1 MAGMKKAASV
11 LAALVAAAV
20 VLPAAASAQEVQLG
34 VTTSPLISPT
44 CPAGATSTQCTI
56 LLTEV
61 TAYATLRDGVKSP
74 LQVTQSGVIS
84 SFSVGLTS
92 RTTITSAVL
101 KSQDSKYGGS
111 PEVQL
116 TVLRPVGTTANPAYR
131 VVAQSAVF
139 NVLNQ
144 LGQVAEFP
152 LVMPLPVVRGEVVAL
167 TVPTWAPVLSIELD
181 TSKFSYSQSR
191 AKSTTTSGT
200 SSTSSC
206 NATAKVDLSQI
217 TIGALSNY
225 TCNYPGSRIEYSALE
240 IVTPK
245 GFSSLVRRREPVAT
259 KQH

>member
-11 LAALVAAAV
+11 LAALAAAAV
-20 VLPAAASAQEVQLG
+20 ALPATASAQEVQLG

-44 CPAGATSTQCTI
+44 CPADVTDTNCKI

-61 TAYATLRDGVKSP
+61 TAYETLRDGVKNP
-74 LQVTQSGVIS
+74 LQVTQSGVIA
-84 SFSVGLTS
+84 SFSVGLTG
-92 RTTITSAVL
+92 RGTITNAVAS
-101 KSQDSKYGGS
+101 SQDSKYGGP

-116 TVLRPVGTTANPAYR
+116 TVLRQVGTTANPAYR

-139 NVLNQ
+139 NVVSQ
-144 LGQVAEFP
+144 LGRVAEFP

-167 TVPTWAPVLSIELD
+167 TVPTWAPVLSFELD
-181 TSKFSYSQSR
+181 ASKFSYNQSR

-200 SSTSSC
+200 SNCS
-206 NATAKVDLSQI
+206 ATAQADLAQI

-225 TCNYPGSRIEYSALE
+225 TCSYPGTRVEYSALE
-240 IVTPK
+240 IITPK

-259 KQH
+259 KQR